1 MNKTLFITYN
11 PKNTDEQT
19 LALRLHSIAVSNG
32 FTAYLPDRYNSITH
46 ISENT
51 KNRILHADY
60 VIMFALTDKLSNV
73 VKEEIE
79 FAYQEKRMDKS
90 KIIVVYST
98 QKNLTGSITEYF
110 TEIYCN
116 PYQENTEQI
125 LEKIMQAVFSK
136 EFEKWNKA
144 IEEAR
149 KSKQKQQIK
158 RKEEEKDIL
167 NGILAILGI
176 GVGLAILTSLLSGKK

>member
-11 PKNTDEQT
+11 PKNPDEQT
-19 LALRLHSIAVSNG
+19 LALRLHSIAVTNG
-32 FTAYLPDRYNSITH
+32 FTAYLPDRYDSIAH
-46 ISENT
+46 ISQNT
-51 KNRILHADY
+51 KNRILQADY

-79 FAYQEKRMDKS
+79 FAYQKLLDKS
-90 KIIVVYST
+90 RIIVVYST
-98 QKNLTGSITEYF
+98 QKNLTGSMTEHF

-116 PYQENTEQI
+116 PHQENTEKI
-125 LEKIMQAVFSK
+125 LERIIQQVFSK
-136 EFEKWNKA
+136 EFEKWDKA

-149 KSKQKQQIK
+149 KNKQKQELK
-158 RKEEEKDIL
+158 RKEEEKDTL

-176 GVGLAILTSLLSGKK
+176 GVGLVVLASLLSDKK